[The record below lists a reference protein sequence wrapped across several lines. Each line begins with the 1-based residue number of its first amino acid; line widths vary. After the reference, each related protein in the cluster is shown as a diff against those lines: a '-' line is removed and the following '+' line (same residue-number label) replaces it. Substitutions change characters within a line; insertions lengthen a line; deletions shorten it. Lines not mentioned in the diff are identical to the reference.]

1 MSRVSAATQ
10 YRTSHG
16 KLTTTLLCNLRVDTE
31 RHKRIYGTVACTVFL
46 LSTITITA
54 TSNNQHVRQSRAPCA
69 SLCAVWSV
77 TGLVLSCVVAALGVV
92 MHDMRASLLV
102 YDNNLV
108 LQMVSR
114 VSSGNYTCAATNTL
128 TATFEE
134 FIEPAPPRSQQATLA
149 GRRSPAT
156 LHAASSPLPPPLP
169 RFPFL
174 PSYLRSSQ
182 LYISNMGDCIIWKE
196 KK

>member
-1 MSRVSAATQ
+1 MNIVAFIDASDTDTALPGTAQHESRLG
-10 YRTSHG
+10 SHTVPN
-16 KLTTTLLCNLRVDTE
+16 LTWESNHNLLCNLRVDTE
-31 RHKRIYGTVACTVFL
+31 RHKRIYGTV
-46 LSTITITA
+46 
-54 TSNNQHVRQSRAPCA
+54 
-69 SLCAVWSV
+69 
-77 TGLVLSCVVAALGVV
+77 LSCVVAALGVV
-92 MHDMRASLLV
+92 MHDMRASVLV

-134 FIEPAPPRSQQATLA
+134 FIEPAPPRSQEATLA

-182 LYISNMGDCIIWKE
+182 LYISSDSFKNKEEKHLYKIWVIV
-196 KK
+196 